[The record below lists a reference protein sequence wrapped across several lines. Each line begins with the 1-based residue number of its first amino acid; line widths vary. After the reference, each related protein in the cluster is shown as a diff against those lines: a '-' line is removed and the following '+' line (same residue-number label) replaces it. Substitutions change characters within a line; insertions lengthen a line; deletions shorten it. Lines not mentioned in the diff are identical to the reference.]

1 METGSFHLLVVH
13 RIDYRPDRVAT
24 TGDVVVFSE
33 PGFAPTCAAELQLAT
48 PGYYRREETLEPGI
62 GDESDGSL
70 TKDASPWLARKLG
83 GHIRNV
89 KASIRLVS
97 AREPWVYCAAH
108 HRDARDLQRL
118 RTRFSE
124 EYGYTAATAILDA
137 DDFAMWLGIDFALT
151 FDEAAHVSLGETEA
165 AMLARA
171 RYSSSLGEGREGIID
186 TVVHIHHGPVHYADQ
201 SGVIASLEDFDDP
214 FAGPK
219 AWFTKRTDLAW
230 QCEYRFAVG
239 TTGTPVEPRHYI
251 PTSSE
256 MRALTRPL

>member
-1 METGSFHLLVVH
+1 
-13 RIDYRPDRVAT
+13 
-24 TGDVVVFSE
+24 
-33 PGFAPTCAAELQLAT
+33 
-48 PGYYRREETLEPGI
+48 
-62 GDESDGSL
+62 
-70 TKDASPWLARKLG
+70 
-83 GHIRNV
+83 
-89 KASIRLVS
+89 
-97 AREPWVYCAAH
+97 
-108 HRDARDLQRL
+108 
-118 RTRFSE
+118 
-124 EYGYTAATAILDA
+124 
-137 DDFAMWLGIDFALT
+137 MWLGIDFALT

-239 TTGTPVEPRHYI
+239 TMHGHPGRTQALRSSLAGDAGTHASAVALRLRLLVLDGDVSRRRRTVSSPVRFRGLAGAGGRLDRSDHCGRAGALLRFGE
-251 PTSSE
+251 SSANACTAPE
-256 MRALTRPL
+256 STAPAVIRPQNLARGFGQRPGWRCLGGWWRACSGRETHLWAGRGGENLPPSPI